1 MVPHTNKSACM
12 GGASKPSELFTQIS
26 EVQGACSPAAVGM
39 GRGCGPGKGLEMQ
52 MTETVQME
60 TVELMQVEG
69 AREAAESAG

>member
-1 MVPHTNKSACM
+1 
-12 GGASKPSELFTQIS
+12 
-26 EVQGACSPAAVGM
+26 M
-39 GRGCGPGKGLEMQ
+39 GRGCGAGKGLEMQ